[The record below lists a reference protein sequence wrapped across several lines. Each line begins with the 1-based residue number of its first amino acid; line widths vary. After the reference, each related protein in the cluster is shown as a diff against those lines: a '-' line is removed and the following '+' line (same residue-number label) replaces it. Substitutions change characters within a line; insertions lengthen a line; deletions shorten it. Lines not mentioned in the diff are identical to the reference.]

1 MTDDVFTNA
10 EVSELFDTIAD
21 LMEILGEDRFR
32 IIAYRKAG
40 VALRA
45 VMVPLVDLYER
56 QQLQRIDGLTKGMAE
71 KVNELYATGA
81 IEYYSRLKERMPV
94 GVRELLRVPH
104 IGPRTA
110 GRLYNELGIA
120 GLAQLS
126 AAIDA
131 GTIKQIKGIGERTL
145 DGIREGIAAVADRE
159 ERTLL
164 LHAYEVSQRITAAIQ
179 SLPAVGQ
186 VLPVGSLRRG
196 MTTIGDLDIL
206 VMTDRPD
213 TVIGQL
219 MHLEHWMRPQA
230 DAQRLRAV
238 LHNGMEVDI
247 QCVDPQHWGSALV
260 VTTGSTSHVDWL
272 SHRAAQ
278 RGLRLAYDGLWA
290 DAQRVGSHDEASLY
304 ATLELPW
311 VAPELREWYSHDDR
325 WDDAHSSTFERHH
338 MRSDLHMHTTWSDGS
353 ADIATMAESA
363 RARGYS
369 HAAITDHGALIGITN
384 GLDTKRLR
392 AQQLEIAALNAS
404 YTAAGIDFRLLHGV
418 EVDILVDG
426 SLALPDEILHE
437 LDIVVASPHVN
448 LRQTPAIATQRILR
462 AIQHPAVDII
472 GHPRGRILGGRLGA
486 PVDMPAVIA
495 AAATQQVALEVNS
508 GPDRLDIDGEL
519 VRDVVSAGGLI
530 TVNSDAHDPA
540 NHAWIEQGITTAR
553 RGGVPAA
560 RVINT
565 WERAQLTTFLRR
577 PREKGSI

>member
-40 VALRA
+40 AALQA
-45 VMVPLVDLYER
+45 VTVPLVDLYER
-56 QQLQRIDGLTKGMAE
+56 QQIQRIDGLSKGMAE
-71 KVNELYATGA
+71 KVNELFSTGA

-126 AAIDA
+126 AAIDS
-131 GTIKQIKGIGERTL
+131 GHIKKIKGIGERTL
-145 DGIREGIAAVADRE
+145 EGIREGIAAVADRE

-164 LHAYEVSQRITAAIQ
+164 LHAYDVAQRITATIQ
-179 SLPAVGQ
+179 SLPDVMH

-196 MTTIGDLDIL
+196 LTTIGDLDVLIQ
-206 VMTDRPD
+206 TERPD
-213 TVIGQL
+213 AVLAQL
-219 MHLEHWMRPQA
+219 LKLEHWMRA
-230 DAQRLRAV
+230 AV
-238 LHNGMEVDI
+238 DGTRFTAILHNGMDVDI
-247 QCVDPQHWGSALV
+247 QCVAPHSWGSAMV
-260 VTTGSTSHVDWL
+260 ITTGSRDHVAWL
-272 SHRAAQ
+272 SQRATD
-278 RGLRLAYDGLWA
+278 RDLRLAYDGLWSGA
-290 DAQRVGSHDEASLY
+290 ERIGSHDEASLY
-304 ATLELPW
+304 KALELPW
-311 VAPELREWYSHDDR
+311 VAPELRDWYSHDGH

-392 AQQLEIAALNAS
+392 AQQLEIAALNVS
-404 YTAAGIDFRLLHGV
+404 YAAAGIDFRLLHGV

-426 SLALPDEILHE
+426 ALALPDEILHE

-448 LRQTPAIATQRILR
+448 LRQNPEVATHRILR
-462 AIQHPAVDII
+462 AIRHPAVDII

-486 PVDMPAVIA
+486 PIDMSAVIA
-495 AAATQQVALEVNS
+495 AAAQQQVALEVNS
-508 GPDRLDIDGEL
+508 GPDRLDIDGDL
-519 VRDVVSAGGLI
+519 VRDVVRAGGII

-553 RGGVPAA
+553 RGGVPAEQ
-560 RVINT
+560 VINT
-565 WERAQLTTFLRR
+565 WERDRLQNHLRR
-577 PREKGSI
+577 AR

>member
-40 VALRA
+40 AALQT
-45 VMVPLVDLYER
+45 VTVPLVDLYER
-56 QQLQRIDGLTKGMAE
+56 QQLQRIDGLSKGMAE
-71 KVNELYATGA
+71 KVYELFSTGA

-126 AAIDA
+126 AAIES
-131 GTIKQIKGIGERTL
+131 GHIKKIKGIGERTL
-145 DGIREGIAAVADRE
+145 EGIREGIAAVADRE

-164 LHAYEVSQRITAAIQ
+164 LHAYEVAQRITTTIQ
-179 SLPAVGQ
+179 SLPDVIQ

-196 MTTIGDLDIL
+196 LTTIGDLDVLIQ
-206 VMTDRPD
+206 TDRPD
-213 TVIGQL
+213 AVMAQL
-219 MHLEHWMRPQA
+219 VQLEHWMRPNVNGA
-230 DAQRLRAV
+230 RLTAV
-238 LHNGMEVDI
+238 LHNGMDVDI
-247 QCVDPQHWGSALV
+247 QCVQPHSWGSALV
-260 VTTGSTSHVDWL
+260 MTTGSRDHVAWL
-272 SHRAAQ
+272 SQRAQ
-278 RGLRLAYDGLWA
+278 ERQLRLSYDGLWSG
-290 DAQRVGSHDEASLY
+290 AQRVASHDEASLY
-304 ATLELPW
+304 QALELSW
-311 VAPELREWYSHDDR
+311 VAPELRDWYTHHER
-325 WDDAHSSTFERHH
+325 WDDAHRHTVERTQ
-338 MRSDLHMHTTWSDGS
+338 MVSDLHMHTTWSDGS

-363 RARGYS
+363 RTRGYT

-404 YTAAGIDFRLLHGV
+404 YGAAGIDFRLLHGV

-448 LRQTPAIATQRILR
+448 LRQTPDVATNRILR
-462 AIQHPAVDII
+462 AIRHPAVDII

-486 PVDMPAVIA
+486 PVDMQAVIA
-495 AAATQQVALEVNS
+495 EAATHQVALEVNS
-508 GPDRLDIDGEL
+508 GPDRLDIDGDL
-519 VRDVVSAGGLI
+519 VRDVVRAGGLI
-530 TVNSDAHDPA
+530 TINSDAHDPA

-553 RGGVPAA
+553 RGGVPAQH
-560 RVINT
+560 VINT
-565 WERAQLTTFLRR
+565 WERDRLQTFLRR
-577 PREKGSI
+577 TR

>member
-40 VALRA
+40 AALHA
-45 VMVPLVDLYER
+45 VTVPLADLYER
-56 QQLQRIDGLTKGMAE
+56 QQLQRIDGLSKGMAE
-71 KVNELYATGA
+71 KVYELFSTGA

-126 AAIDA
+126 AAIDS
-131 GTIKQIKGIGERTL
+131 GHIKKIKGIGERTL
-145 DGIREGIAAVADRE
+145 EGIREGIAAVADRE

-164 LHAYEVSQRITAAIQ
+164 LHAYDVAQRITATIKT
-179 SLPAVGQ
+179 LPDVMQ

-196 MTTIGDLDIL
+196 LTTIGDLDLLIQ
-206 VMTDRPD
+206 TDRPD
-213 TVIGQL
+213 AVLALLHQL
-219 MHLEHWMRPQA
+219 DHWMRPVVDGA
-230 DAQRLRAV
+230 HLTAV
-238 LHNGMEVDI
+238 LHNGMDVDI
-247 QCVDPQHWGSALV
+247 QCVAPHAWGSALV
-260 VTTGSTSHVDWL
+260 VATGSRDHVAWL
-272 SHRAAQ
+272 MQRAQ
-278 RGLRLAYDGLWA
+278 ERDMRLAYDGLWSG
-290 DAQRVGSHDEASLY
+290 AQRIASHDEASLY
-304 ATLELPW
+304 QALELAW
-311 VAPELREWYSHDDR
+311 VAPELRDWYTDPAR
-325 WDDAHSSTFERHH
+325 WDDAHTRTFERHQ

-363 RARGYS
+363 RARGYT

-404 YTAAGIDFRLLHGV
+404 YAAAGVDFRLLHGV

-448 LRQTPAIATQRILR
+448 LRQTPEVATNRILR
-462 AIQHPAVDII
+462 AIRHPAVDLI

-486 PVDMPAVIA
+486 PVDMHAVIA
-495 AAATQQVALEVNS
+495 EAAAHQVALEVNS
-508 GPDRLDIDGEL
+508 GPDRLDIDGDL
-519 VRDVVSAGGLI
+519 VRDVVRAGGLI

-540 NHAWIEQGITTAR
+540 NHTWIEQGITTAR
-553 RGGVPAA
+553 RGGVPAEL
-560 RVINT
+560 VINT
-565 WERAQLTTFLRR
+565 WERDKLQTHLRR
-577 PREKGSI
+577 TR